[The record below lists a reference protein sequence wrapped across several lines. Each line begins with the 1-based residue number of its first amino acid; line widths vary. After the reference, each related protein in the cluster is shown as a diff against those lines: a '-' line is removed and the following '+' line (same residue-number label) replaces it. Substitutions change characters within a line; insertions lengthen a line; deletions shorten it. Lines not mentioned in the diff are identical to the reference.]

1 MLVRN
6 GAGPVTAGAVNEA
19 RRFLAAGNGRTFK
32 PTTRKP
38 QASCAIRAE
47 LTGSSSCKAAGI
59 TARGSVLA
67 LCQLLVQAGFNPDRP
82 LHAYRGATLCLIV
95 RSIGEAAGLEINNRG
110 TGFVRHRAVRAG
122 PPMRQKRRGAA

>member
-1 MLVRN
+1 MHVRN

-19 RRFLAAGNGRTFK
+19 QRRFAASARISKATNL
-32 PTTRKP
+32 KP

-47 LTGSSSCKAAGI
+47 LIGSSTCTAAGI

-82 LHAYRGATLCLIV
+82 LHAYRGAMLCLIV
-95 RSIGEAAGLEINNRG
+95 RSIGDAAGLEINTKG

>member
-59 TARGSVLA
+59 TAHGSVLA
-67 LCQLLVQAGFNPDRP
+67 LCQLLVQAGFNPDRAASCLP
-82 LHAYRGATLCLIV
+82 WCHALPD
-95 RSIGEAAGLEINNRG
+95 RSLD
-110 TGFVRHRAVRAG
+110 
-122 PPMRQKRRGAA
+122 RRGSWA